1 MTIKNFNIMN
11 NTNQTL
17 FECLPEE
24 LSYIIFTYLEVD
36 NSLKDLD
43 HKLLQ
48 IYNKYV
54 NNVKLGYENPFE
66 LMSLDKL
73 KVFYYLFTGRDSETK
88 DAELIINI
96 YDTTGSASI
105 YYIVELKDEI
115 LKIHDIDKMIYISHT
130 IYDIIGICGEDVY
143 VFIYTS
149 KMLKNGKTMYVLY
162 HENDGDVEAEK
173 LIIRSN
179 NWKDIWDK
187 LSVVDK
193 NNILKHNKFPMIL

>member
-1 MTIKNFNIMN
+1 MN

-17 FECLPEE
+17 FDFLPEE

-36 NSLKDLD
+36 NSLKDLND
-43 HKLLQ
+43 RLLH

-73 KVFYYLFTGRDSETK
+73 KVFYHLFTGRDSETK

-96 YDTTGSASI
+96 YDTSGSASI
-105 YYIVELKDEI
+105 YYIVALKDEI

-143 VFIYTS
+143 TC
-149 KMLKNGKTMYVLY
+149 LKAGC
-162 HENDGDVEAEK
+162 
-173 LIIRSN
+173 
-179 NWKDIWDK
+179 
-187 LSVVDK
+187 
-193 NNILKHNKFPMIL
+193 